1 MLQKAPADVS
11 RHIVGPKSFFSL
23 DLNNETP
30 VDKMQHYTHS
40 NWPLCFLW
48 FLQGSAAVTR
58 NLQIVR
64 WSYDLTSFCALF
76 NPLFKKKK
84 SLNCPVHLTVPFWW
98 HHQSG
103 VSAVCFPSSLTRI
116 SPVFVFFSFSLCFFL
131 FHVSLGWCWILIG
144 GGARLVLWRCPST
157 RLDGPNTVAPH
168 QPMAAFKWLP
178 PPLLCWQTMI

>member
-84 SLNCPVHLTVPFWW
+84 RKKKSELSSPPYRPVLMTSSVWGICSLFSFLTNENL
-98 HHQSG
+98 S
-103 VSAVCFPSSLTRI
+103 CFC
-116 SPVFVFFSFSLCFFL
+116 VFLFFSVFFSLSCISWVVLDSDWGWGTTRPVTL
-131 FHVSLGWCWILIG
+131 SFHSIGW
-144 GGARLVLWRCPST
+144 P
-157 RLDGPNTVAPH
+157 
-168 QPMAAFKWLP
+168 
-178 PPLLCWQTMI
+178 